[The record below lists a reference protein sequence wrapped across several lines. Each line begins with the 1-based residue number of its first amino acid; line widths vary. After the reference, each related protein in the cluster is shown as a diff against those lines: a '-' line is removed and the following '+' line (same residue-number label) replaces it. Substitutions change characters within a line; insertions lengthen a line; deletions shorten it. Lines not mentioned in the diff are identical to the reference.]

1 MAPAC
6 AIGDD
11 DDAVAVTAAAAAY
24 AGRESSGKN
33 SYASKDGAARDP
45 RADGHELGRHGTPD
59 LIAEHRIRAVGGV
72 EAIGG
77 GAGGE
82 DVAGCSSE
90 DSGRGAR
97 REEGGVAGTTTSVGG
112 NVDVVVA
119 PAPARVVTPDE
130 TRMREVVRHRFSSEA
145 WEAPEAMRRELAQL
159 GQRELQAM
167 FWDMFDRPT
176 TSNNNQWLRRR
187 IASGLGID
195 EPESASHAATGRG
208 VVSGKR
214 SSARRAEVDA
224 AGTTAATRF
233 GASPA
238 GESTDAVEYT
248 PEGLRKSRRAV
259 KPKTIFDLDSI
270 PSASKVN
277 EDRKKERKRLEA
289 AEQAAAST
297 SGRTEAPAGKASVG
311 RRVRVYWT
319 YEQQFFAG
327 VISAY
332 NPRTDL
338 YSIDYDDGDKEEI
351 ALTTNQHARVVASE
365 EPATQGD
372 AGASTADW
380 PALTAKVDESL
391 GMALPQPG
399 KSAEILKTLP
409 ASWPP
414 VGALVWGRVRGHGWW
429 PGSVH
434 SKDAGTDVQ
443 EVNFFD
449 NSNARVH
456 RHDLLPFHHYFMV
469 LRDAKKTQAYASAI
483 ARATEKYED
492 RRSKS
497 AKRKSKKEGAG
508 VKANN
513 SESPR
518 IWHFEAPKK
527 HGHKRS
533 VTKEEEGGVLST
545 KKTKHSAATNLQLPV
560 YGAPKAAK
568 TMNDL
573 TKSLEDMKS
582 KVLPLAKESRIVF
595 NDHLSRVKSEELEDD
610 GDPLISAD
618 ERTVVL
624 DELSSIE
631 SLIDWIKTDK
641 ETDAPQPAGT
651 PDFAFMSNRSWERT
665 TDSLTPAEAALL
677 RQPSQDLL
685 GGNLETIGSM
695 MINDPM
701 GLSPICASIDDA
713 EAAGRTAPS
722 TPEQQSD
729 DGIFVKAK
737 MSDSCEALHGD
748 DAFDKKASAAEKSSE
763 RRKTTV
769 TAA

>member
-1 MAPAC
+1 MSPAC

-11 DDAVAVTAAAAAY
+11 DVGAATVTY
-24 AGRESSGKN
+24 GRESSKN
-33 SYASKDGAARDP
+33 SAREAKGGASGS

-59 LIAEHRIRAVGGV
+59 LVAEHRIRGDGGV
-72 EAIGG
+72 EAAIGG
-77 GAGGE
+77 GGE

-90 DSGRGAR
+90 DSGRGAS
-97 REEGGVAGTTTSVGG
+97 REEGGVAGTSSG
-112 NVDVVVA
+112 NVVA
-119 PAPARVVTPDE
+119 TMTVPVRVATPDE
-130 TRMREVVRHRFSSEA
+130 TRMRAVVRHRFSSEA

-195 EPESASHAATGRG
+195 EPESVSHAATARG
-208 VVSGKR
+208 VLSGKR

-224 AGTTAATRF
+224 AGLTTASQF

-238 GESTDAVEYT
+238 VESTDAVEYT

-351 ALTTNQHARVVASE
+351 ALTLAADQQARVVAPE
-365 EPATQGD
+365 EPAQAD
-372 AGASTADW
+372 AGASTAEW

-399 KSAEILKTLP
+399 KTAEILKTLP
-409 ASWPP
+409 PSWPP

-434 SKDAGTDVQ
+434 SKEAGSDVQ

-456 RHDLLPFHHYFMV
+456 RHDLLPFHHFFMV

-483 ARATEKYED
+483 ARATEKYEE

-497 AKRKSKKEGAG
+497 AKRKYKKDGGG

-533 VTKEEEGGVLST
+533 PREEEGGVPSA
-545 KKTKHSAATNLQLPV
+545 KKTKQTLAAAAQLPV
-560 YGAPKAAK
+560 YGAPKAQK

-573 TKSLEDMKS
+573 KKSLEDMKS
-582 KVLPLAKESRIVF
+582 KVLPLATESRIIF

-631 SLIDWIKTDK
+631 SLIDWVKTEK

-651 PDFAFMSNRSWERT
+651 PDFAFMSNHSWERT
-665 TDSLTPAEAALL
+665 TVSLTPAEAALL

-685 GGNLETIGSM
+685 GGNLESIGSM

-713 EAAGRTAPS
+713 ETAGRTAPS
-722 TPEQQSD
+722 TPEQQGD
-729 DGIFVKAK
+729 DGVFAK
-737 MSDSCEALHGD
+737 SKMNDSCEALHDD
-748 DAFDKKASAAEKSSE
+748 DAYDKKASAGSSE
-763 RRKTTV
+763 RTTTTV

>member
-1 MAPAC
+1 MSPAC

-11 DDAVAVTAAAAAY
+11 TVAVTTTTTTTTTTTY
-24 AGRESSGKN
+24 GGRESSSAPGKN
-33 SYASKDGAARDP
+33 SMASKGGADQP
-45 RADGHELGRHGTPD
+45 DGHELGRHGTPD
-59 LIAEHRIRAVGGV
+59 LIAEHRIRAEGGV
-72 EAIGG
+72 EVIG

-97 REEGGVAGTTTSVGG
+97 REEGGVAGTTTSVSG
-112 NVDVVVA
+112 NVVDVVVA
-119 PAPARVVTPDE
+119 PARVATPDE

-145 WEAPEAMRRELAQL
+145 WEAPDAMRRELAQL

-195 EPESASHAATGRG
+195 EPESTSHVVTGRG

-224 AGTTAATRF
+224 AGTTTAPRF

-248 PEGLRKSRRAV
+248 PDGLRKSRRAV

-351 ALTTNQHARVVASE
+351 ALTTNQQARVAASE

-399 KSAEILKTLP
+399 KSADILKTLP

-497 AKRKSKKEGAG
+497 AKRKSKKEGGG

-533 VTKEEEGGVLST
+533 VTKEEEGGVLSA
-545 KKTKHSAATNLQLPV
+545 KKTKHGAATDLQLPV

-631 SLIDWIKTDK
+631 SLIDWVKTDK

-685 GGNLETIGSM
+685 GGNLATIGSM
-695 MINDPM
+695 MLNDPM

-722 TPEQQSD
+722 TPEQQGD
-729 DGIFVKAK
+729 DGVFTKAK

-748 DAFDKKASAAEKSSE
+748 DAFDKKAEKSSE